1 MTSRH
6 VIHHVG
12 HRNVVSALCEVTE
25 TPTEWKSESMTTTDG
40 INSPSPRDASTSKNG
55 LVLGDFGQTVKLTI
69 TVLVHPLPIMVDA
82 HVVSELVRHDQST
95 ATHASR
101 LGYCA
106 GCLSF

>member
-1 MTSRH
+1 MAREIAKTKD
-6 VIHHVG
+6 
-12 HRNVVSALCEVTE
+12 NCLFTE
-25 TPTEWKSESMTTTDG
+25 QDPKAGGCATELITR
-40 INSPSPRDASTSKNG
+40 PSPRDASTSKNG

-95 ATHASR
+95 ATQASR